1 MDEQDRYA
9 RAKSRVDEIR
19 GFYMHL
25 AAYIVVNLLLFGI
38 NMVTSPGTLWF
49 FWVTIFWGGW
59 SDLPRARSLYR
70 GSGPGQRLG
79 GAKDPGDHG
88 ARRAPVTRVPPACPS

>member
-9 RAKSRVDEIR
+9 RAKSRVEEIR

-25 AAYIVVNLLLFGI
+25 AAYIAVNLLLFGI

-49 FWVTIFWGGW
+49 FWVTIFWGVG
-59 SDLPRARSLYR
+59 LIFH
-70 GSGPGQRLG
+70 GLG
-79 GAKDPGDHG
+79 VFVGGRVLGRDWEERKIREIMEREE
-88 ARRAPVTRVPPACPS
+88 RR

>member
-25 AAYIVVNLLLFGI
+25 AAYIAVNLLLFGI

-49 FWVTIFWGGW
+49 FWVTIFWGVG
-59 SDLPRARSLYR
+59 LIFHA
-70 GSGPGQRLG
+70 LG
-79 GAKDPGDHG
+79 VFVGGRVLGRDWEERKIQEIMEREE
-88 ARRAPVTRVPPACPS
+88 RR